1 MSDKLNIS
9 FEPHLQETLSHIV
22 ILLPS
27 TLSNQLR
34 PYLNVQN
41 PPQTTPTIPY
51 SLLRSISQWSHTLS
65 GLTALKSH
73 DPVLSPHD
81 YTMIS
86 LLSGTTTSPERK
98 FPAYIP
104 PDPLAERKREYKDRK
119 TITAVLNA
127 LLSIIG
133 SGAATWWAADR
144 TGWRPEWVG
153 AYYFSYTRSRFSSKS
168 FLLIETAIFIESV
181 VIFYGC
187 SCSGNF
193 RNYLV
198 HYLGIAEVGHQATKN
213 ASSGC

>member
-34 PYLNVQN
+34 PYLNVVD

-51 SLLRSISQWSHTLS
+51 SLLRSISQWSHTLA
-65 GLTALKSH
+65 GLTALNSH
-73 DPVLSPHD
+73 DPALSPHD

-86 LLSGTTTSPERK
+86 LLAGTTTSPERK

-104 PDPLAERKREYKDRK
+104 PDPLAEQKREYKDRK
-119 TITAVLNA
+119 AITAILNA
-127 LLSIIG
+127 LLSIVG

-153 AYYFSYTRSRFSSKS
+153 A
-168 FLLIETAIFIESV
+168 
-181 VIFYGC
+181 
-187 SCSGNF
+187 
-193 RNYLV
+193 
-198 HYLGIAEVGHQATKN
+198 
-213 ASSGC
+213 